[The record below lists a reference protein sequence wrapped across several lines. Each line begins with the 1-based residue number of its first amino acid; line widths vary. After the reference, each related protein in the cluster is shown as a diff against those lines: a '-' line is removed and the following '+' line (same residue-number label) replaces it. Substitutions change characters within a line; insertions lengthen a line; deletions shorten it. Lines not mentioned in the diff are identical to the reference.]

1 MKSSKKKIT
10 HNLKDVALRELE
22 FELDKEQQ
30 TADWGGELT
39 PEMLGYAAR
48 DSEVL
53 LPLTEVFEGTAE
65 ASYLTQVM
73 GIEHRALPAIVW
85 MSNAGVPFDAEGWRE
100 HLERVEKDK
109 DRLGLALKEMAPKH
123 PEGKEWNW
131 ASWQQV
137 LQVFDLLG
145 INLSDTK
152 EETISRCEHP
162 LAAALLSYK
171 KVSKLTSTYGLS
183 LLEKAEEDGRIYAS
197 WRQIGA
203 ATGRMA
209 CSSPNLQNLPPEVR
223 RHVRATEGRVLVKAD
238 YSQIELRIAAKISGD
253 ERMLEAYERGDDLHT
268 ITARGI
274 TGKEEITKEK
284 RKLAKA
290 VNFGLLYGQ
299 GAEGL
304 RNYARG
310 SYGVEMD
317 LEEAKRYRKRF
328 FETYPGIKGWH
339 EREWHELK
347 RGNTETCTLT
357 GRRRTGIKSFNER
370 VNSPVQGT
378 GADGLKLALALL
390 YEQRDGYP
398 GAVPILAVH
407 DEIVVECGKD
417 RAKEVQIWLEGAMKE
432 GMEAVLNSPGVE
444 GPSVPVEVE
453 IESSRSW
460 GG

>member
-1 MKSSKKKIT
+1 MKPSKKKIT
-10 HNLKDVALRELE
+10 HSLKDVALRELGI
-22 FELDKEQQ
+22 ELDKEQQ
-30 TADWGGELT
+30 TANWGGELT

-53 LPLTEVFEGTAE
+53 LPLVDAFERRAE
-65 ASYLTQVM
+65 DDGLARVM
-73 GIEHRALPAIVW
+73 EIEHRALPAIVW
-85 MSNAGVPFDAEGWRE
+85 MSNAGVPFDTESWRG
-100 HLERVEKDK
+100 HLERVGEEK
-109 DRLGLALKEMAPKH
+109 DRLGLSLKELAPEH
-123 PEGKEWNW
+123 PDGKGWNW
-131 ASWQQV
+131 GSWQQV
-137 LQVFDLLG
+137 LRAFSLLG
-145 INLSDTK
+145 VELSDTR
-152 EETISRCEHP
+152 EETISRCDHP
-162 LAAALLSYK
+162 LAKILLEYRKAS
-171 KVSKLTSTYGLS
+171 KVTSTYGQK
-183 LLEKAEEDGRIYAS
+183 LLDKVEEDGRIYAS
-197 WRQIGA
+197 WWQIGA

-223 RHVRATEGRVLVKAD
+223 KHVRALEGKVLVKAD

-253 ERMLEAYERGDDLHT
+253 ERMLEAYERGDDLHS

-274 TGKEEITKEK
+274 TGKEEITKEE

-310 SYGVEMD
+310 SYGVEMS
-317 LEEAKRYRKRF
+317 LEDAWRYRQRF
-328 FETYPGIKGWH
+328 FQTYPGIKAWH
-339 EREWHELK
+339 EREWDELK
-347 RGNTETCTLT
+347 WGNTETRTLT
-357 GRRRTGIKSFNER
+357 GRRRTGIRSFNER

-390 YEQRDGYP
+390 HERRDECP
-398 GAVPILAVH
+398 GAVPILVVH
-407 DEIVVECGKD
+407 DEIVVECRED
-417 RAKEVQIWLEGAMKE
+417 RADRVQVWLEGAMKE
-432 GMEAVLNSPGVE
+432 GMEAVLNGPGVE